1 MNYVNKYFQ
10 EIRFFFNFVAAWNMK
25 TFKIFQ
31 KCDVLDMPEI
41 LEDNNFNIIINFV
54 HFKTLKVIKLG
65 IF

>member
-1 MNYVNKYFQ
+1 
-10 EIRFFFNFVAAWNMK
+10 MK